1 VSDGLQPAGICEGT
15 NKKGGPY
22 EMKRKMVFI
31 MIVAFILM
39 SAPSLFAAYE
49 FYLGAI
55 TKIDGNSIT
64 IKNDAGKLRTLQW
77 GIQPPQGLKV
87 GDKINV
93 KIDSDKILSWSWG
106 MTKPKVAPTAV
117 PKRTRPTN

>member
-1 VSDGLQPAGICEGT
+1 
-15 NKKGGPY
+15 
-22 EMKRKMVFI
+22 MKRKMVFI
-31 MIVAFILM
+31 MIAAFVLI

-64 IKNDAGKLRTLQW
+64 IKNDAGQLRTLQW

-87 GDKINV
+87 GDKIKV
-93 KIDSDKILSWSWG
+93 KIDGGKITSWSWG
-106 MTKPKVAPTAV
+106 MTKPKVAPAPTAV
-117 PKRTRPTN
+117 RKRARPTN